1 MKVSLINKV
10 WRQRLKTRAPIFNV
24 GANGEASQKRAMFSY
39 VIDSFNSDNIEF
51 SYFTNRKECQVIL
64 TCLVEMGFCVDVYD
78 CREVYNNLGV
88 RYDFI
93 FGFGDPYRNGELKPG
108 GSRVLYLTE
117 APPDFSFE
125 NEQKRIDYFMKR
137 HRKKLKIERSG
148 TYYAV
153 SDTELADSIVC
164 LGSKHAQ
171 LLRTSQKKE
180 KVVLSLSPSGLPV
193 KARKNIFQPSREVV
207 WFGSRGIVHKGL
219 DLLIDAF
226 KHLPEWT
233 LHVCGVER
241 TDAEKIM
248 KLPRNVFLS
257 CSEAVPTS
265 VLTCMRAGLIPI
277 ISPNCGESFPNVE
290 EFGNVEI
297 DALVERIKTTVNCT
311 PEEIEM
317 LSVSIYEYANSNF
330 SLSNFKEKISDCLK
344 ALV

>member
-193 KARKNIFQPSREVV
+193 KARKNI
-207 WFGSRGIVHKGL
+207 W
-219 DLLIDAF
+219 
-226 KHLPEWT
+226 
-233 LHVCGVER
+233 
-241 TDAEKIM
+241 
-248 KLPRNVFLS
+248 
-257 CSEAVPTS
+257 
-265 VLTCMRAGLIPI
+265 LTGP
-277 ISPNCGESFPNVE
+277 ISPACDRYVQYLLVGAYIRIDMYESWVDTNHISKLWR
-290 EFGNVEI
+290 EFS
-297 DALVERIKTTVNCT
+297 KC
-311 PEEIEM
+311 
-317 LSVSIYEYANSNF
+317 
-330 SLSNFKEKISDCLK
+330 
-344 ALV
+344 